1 MYLENIFAAGDIRR
15 QLAQEATKF
24 DNVDKSFKKLMVQ
37 INRSPNVMRTIKSNA
52 NLNDNLTTYN
62 EILDEI

>member
-24 DNVDKSFKKLMVQ
+24 DSVDKSFKKLMVQ
-37 INRSPNVMRTIKSNA
+37 INRLPNVIRTIK
-52 NLNDNLTTYN
+52 
-62 EILDEI
+62 

>member
-37 INRSPNVMRTIKSNA
+37 INRSPNVMRTIKSNT

>member
-24 DNVDKSFKKLMVQ
+24 DNVDKGFKKLMVQ

-52 NLNDNLTTYN
+52 NLNDNLSTYN

>member
-1 MYLENIFAAGDIRR
+1 
-15 QLAQEATKF
+15 
-24 DNVDKSFKKLMVQ
+24 
-37 INRSPNVMRTIKSNA
+37 MRTIKSNA